1 MASLN
6 KVQIIGNLGQDPEM
20 RFTANGR
27 AVSTFSVAVNR
38 SYTTGEGE
46 RREETEWVR
55 VVAWARLAE
64 LVSQYLTKGRLVYVE
79 GRMQT
84 RQWDDK
90 EGQRR
95 YTTEVVA
102 QDIQFLDRGD
112 SPGPDPAIQ
121 PIRTIRPRRRRSQ
134 RNCRLRPRRRPQR
147 PALRI
152 GHRFPAGAFSPE
164 APPYESDTKGDPH
177 DHRCQHTRRHPR
189 AGKHPGARRSGD
201 PTGRNTSRLN
211 ADARC
216 RGAVRS
222 H

>member
-6 KVQIIGNLGQDPEM
+6 KVQIIGRLGQDPEM

-38 SYTTGEGE
+38 SYTTQDGE
-46 RREETEWVR
+46 RHEETEWVR

-64 LVSQYLTKGRLVYVE
+64 LVSQYLSKGRQVYVE

-102 QDIQFLDRGD
+102 QDVQFLDRSEGGPFDAGESAPVMAAGD
-112 SPGPDPAIQ
+112 VSPDDLP
-121 PIRTIRPRRRRSQ
+121 
-134 RNCRLRPRRRPQR
+134 
-147 PALRI
+147 
-152 GHRFPAGAFSPE
+152 FE
-164 APPYESDTKGDPH
+164 
-177 DHRCQHTRRHPR
+177 
-189 AGKHPGARRSGD
+189 
-201 PTGRNTSRLN
+201 
-211 ADARC
+211 
-216 RGAVRS
+216 
-222 H
+222 